1 MAYKFKVFLKL
12 KCNSNITNMKRR
24 TFFTTLGATI
34 GTSMPA
40 FSIVSRH
47 VLGGKNFIAPSD
59 KLNVAAIGAG
69 GKAWQNLNRTYQKG
83 EANIVSLCDVDDRMA
98 KQSREAWP
106 EASYYKDFRQMLDK
120 EDKNIDGV
128 IVSSPD
134 HMHAVHAL
142 RAMKMGKHVYVE
154 KPLTHDIQ
162 EARTLTEA
170 AGKYK
175 VVTQMGNQ
183 GSSGDDT
190 RYVEKW
196 IQDGVIG
203 EVERVH
209 VWTNRPVWP
218 QGIPTPKDSHTIPTE
233 VDWDLWLGTAPERP
247 FNPIY
252 IPANWRGW
260 VDFGTGALGDM
271 GCHFIDVPF
280 RALKLGYPTS
290 VQCSIGSVW
299 EGFFEEAIYTDSY
312 PPSSKIHIQ
321 FPQRDTMPPVELIWY
336 DGGILPRRPDELK
349 PDEPMADW
357 DGGIIFEG
365 SKGKLMAGLFGERAT
380 LLPTSRMKDI
390 KLPEPDQPLVAD
402 GAEGHQQQW
411 VEACKKGFGSYT
423 SSNFDIAG
431 PLTETVIMG
440 NLAVLSYN
448 YQEGEE
454 FPGRKLLLWDGPNMK
469 ITNFEKANDFVKR
482 TYRGTWDFTI

>member
-1 MAYKFKVFLKL
+1 
-12 KCNSNITNMKRR
+12 MKRR
-24 TFFTTLGATI
+24 TFISTLGATI
-34 GTSMPA
+34 GSTVPA
-40 FSIVSRH
+40 FSIVPRH
-47 VLGGKNFIAPSD
+47 ILGGGNYIAPSD

-69 GKAWQNLNRTYQKG
+69 GKAWQNLNLTFKKG

-98 KQSREAWP
+98 ERSREAWP
-106 EASYYKDFRQMLDK
+106 DASYYKDFRIMLEK
-120 EDKNIDGV
+120 EDDNIDAV
-128 IVSSPD
+128 IISSPD

-142 RAMKMGKHVYVE
+142 MAMKMGKHVYVE

-162 EARTLTEA
+162 EARLLTEA
-170 AGKYK
+170 AKKYK

-203 EVERVH
+203 DVGRVH

-218 QGIPTPKDSHTIPTE
+218 QGIPTPKDTHSVPDE

-280 RALKLGYPTS
+280 RALKLGYPVS
-290 VQCSIGSVW
+290 VQCRVGSVW
-299 EGFFEEAIYTDSY
+299 EGFFKEAIYTDSY

-321 FPQRDTMPPVELIWY
+321 FPKREGMPPVELIWY

-349 PDEPMADW
+349 PDEQMADW
-357 DGGIIFEG
+357 DGGMIFEG
-365 SKGKLMAGLFGERAT
+365 SKGKLMAGLFGMRAT
-380 LLPTSRMKDI
+380 LLPTSRMNDI
-390 KLPEPDQPLVAD
+390 KLPEPDQPLVAE
-402 GAEGHQQQW
+402 GTEGHQQQW

-448 YQEGEE
+448 YKKGEE

-469 ITNFEKANDFVKR
+469 ITNFAKANDFVKR
-482 TYRGTWDFTI
+482 TYRGKWDFKI